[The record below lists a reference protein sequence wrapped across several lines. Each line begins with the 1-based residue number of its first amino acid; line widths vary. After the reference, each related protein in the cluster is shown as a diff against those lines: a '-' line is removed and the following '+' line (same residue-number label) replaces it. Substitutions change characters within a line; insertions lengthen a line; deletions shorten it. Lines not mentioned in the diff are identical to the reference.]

1 MQFLMKVADND
12 HHQYA
17 ETISKMIEEAAKIR
31 RTGIAK
37 RNPEY
42 IRQKIA
48 EGKAVIALDND
59 KVIGFCY
66 IESWENK
73 KYVANSGLIVHPDY
87 RNTGLARTIKRAM
100 FDLSKEKFPN
110 AKLFGITTSLAVMKI
125 NSDLGYSPVTFS
137 ELTQDEAFW
146 KGCQTCVNYDI
157 LRRTN
162 RTLCLC
168 TGMVCDL
175 SKVPGKNSEQNKQR
189 SWEKFKRFMMLR
201 RLRLKRKI
209 KKFPLLK
216 YSLKNEKQ

>member
-31 RTGIAK
+31 GTGIAK

-100 FDLSKEKFPN
+100 FDLSKKEFPN

-175 SKVPGKNSEQNKQR
+175 SKVPEKNTEQNKQR
-189 SWEKFKRFMMLR
+189 SWERFKRFMRLR
-201 RLRLKRKI
+201 RLRIKRKI
-209 KKFPLLK
+209 EKFPLLI
-216 YSLKNEKQ
+216 YSLKNEK